1 MGRSTF
7 DGSQST
13 FTKGHTTFKMPRS
26 TFGFSGQPDHVS
38 INSGIICSILATRSQ
53 LYTRDDQLLTGVNQL
68 SQKVTR
74 LLRCL
79 VQLLVSA
86 VKLCTFRS
94 SSESYALHLPLAV
107 HLSYDPINF

>member
-26 TFGFSGQPDHVS
+26 TFGFSGQPEHVS
-38 INSGIICSILATRSQ
+38 INSRILRSTLATRSQ
-53 LYTRDDQLLTGVNQL
+53 LYTWDDQFLTGVSQL

-79 VQLLVSA
+79 VQLLDLA
-86 VKLCTFRS
+86 VNLNTFRS
-94 SSESYALHLPLAV
+94 TTESFALHLPRAV
-107 HLSYDPINF
+107 NFK